1 MNDNTENEHID
12 PLNNETG
19 KLSWKELERHFA
31 RGAVIKVAVELDLV
45 NVASTFAQDN
55 KAQVESWLLCSQVIR
70 ANEDDAIKWETN
82 QQEFWAIVTVP
93 WVLVQ
98 EIFEQ

>member
-1 MNDNTENEHID
+1 MNDNTENEHHEHHIAQLID

-31 RGAVIKVAVELDLV
+31 RGAVIKVAVALDLV

-55 KAQVESWLLCSQVIR
+55 KAQVESW
-70 ANEDDAIKWETN
+70 
-82 QQEFWAIVTVP
+82 AIVTVP

-98 EIFEQ
+98 EISEQ